1 MISSS
6 SSSDESENED
16 SRIGNN
22 KWCLCDGHCRPM
34 QTYTESLLSSIQT
47 KFQTKC
53 LINLL
58 SRRQVKKKLS
68 LFPRLLIRKKF
79 TFHRQILF
87 CLCFEWVLL
96 ACFSSFWTWVLHCTG
111 LCLICKE
118 NIKKKL
124 FNNKLRSGEWN
135 HSEWF
140 ITKGWSQTYFKIE
153 RSKNKMIKLR
163 GFMYAIFLLYRNEI
177 PFFCAFTFLLFKSK
191 WKYRWDSIIH

>member
-1 MISSS
+1 MTATV
-6 SSSDESENED
+6 D
-16 SRIGNN
+16 
-22 KWCLCDGHCRPM
+22 LCKPTQNRCWVAYKRN
-34 QTYTESLLSSIQT
+34 SIRNVWRHN
-47 KFQTKC
+47 
-53 LINLL
+53 INLL

-87 CLCFEWVLL
+87 CLYVLNEFFLRVSLHFEHGYSTVQDI
-96 ACFSSFWTWVLHCTG
+96 S
-111 LCLICKE
+111 LICKE

-135 HSEWF
+135 HSEWL
-140 ITKGWSQTYFKIE
+140 ITKGWSQTYFKID

-163 GFMYAIFLLYRNEI
+163 GFMYAVFLLYRNEI
-177 PFFCAFTFLLFKSK
+177 SFFCAFTFLLFKSK

>member
-68 LFPRLLIRKKF
+68 LFPRLLIRKSSHF
-79 TFHRQILF
+79 TDKSCSVYVLNEFFLRVSLR
-87 CLCFEWVLL
+87 FEHGYSTVQDI
-96 ACFSSFWTWVLHCTG
+96 S
-111 LCLICKE
+111 LICKE

-124 FNNKLRSGEWN
+124 FNNKLRSGE
-135 HSEWF
+135 
-140 ITKGWSQTYFKIE
+140 
-153 RSKNKMIKLR
+153 
-163 GFMYAIFLLYRNEI
+163 
-177 PFFCAFTFLLFKSK
+177 
-191 WKYRWDSIIH
+191 